1 MKKISLFIGILAVL
15 SLHSFASK
23 EHHLSYKLE
32 KGKKHQLEISNK
44 QTISMS
50 MMGQQM
56 TLNQN
61 SILNQEVV
69 IADVAD
75 DSYTMEMS
83 FKRVQFT
90 QNAMGMEMKWDS
102 DNPSTDNPMS
112 QQLGEALGKSIG
124 TAITTVIDRRGM
136 PISTNKS
143 EVMANNTV
151 SGFESGMMVVYA
163 DKAVKVGDS
172 WEVSLQPDPSSDFV
186 IQSTYTL
193 DAIKGKTATIS
204 YSGNITG
211 TQVMGEKANVSGSIS
226 GKFQVETATG
236 WVQSASVNQTL
247 EMEMEQDGMKIP
259 MKINSFMEITS
270 K

>member
-1 MKKISLFIGILAVL
+1 MKKLSVLIGFLTFISLA
-15 SLHSFASK
+15 SFGSK
-23 EHHLSYKLE
+23 EHNLAYKLE
-32 KGKKHQLEISNK
+32 KGKKYQLEISNK

-56 TLNQN
+56 SLNQN

-69 IADVAD
+69 IADLSD
-75 DSYTMEMS
+75 NNYTMELS

-102 DNPSTDNPMS
+102 DNPATDNPMS
-112 QQLGEALGKSIG
+112 QQLGETLGKSIG
-124 TAITTVIDRRGM
+124 TTITTIIDHRGM
-136 PISTNKS
+136 PISNNKS
-143 EVMANNTV
+143 EVLGNNTV

-163 DKAVKVGDS
+163 GKSVKVGDS
-172 WEVSLQPDPSSDFV
+172 WEVSLQPDPGSDFV

-193 DAIKGKTATIS
+193 DEVKGKTAIIS
-204 YSGNITG
+204 YSGTITG
-211 TQVMGEKANVSGSIS
+211 TQVMGESANVSGTIS

-236 WVQSASVNQTL
+236 WVQSASVNQNL
-247 EMEMEQDGMKIP
+247 EMEMEQEGMKIP
-259 MKINSFMEITS
+259 MKVSSFMEITT